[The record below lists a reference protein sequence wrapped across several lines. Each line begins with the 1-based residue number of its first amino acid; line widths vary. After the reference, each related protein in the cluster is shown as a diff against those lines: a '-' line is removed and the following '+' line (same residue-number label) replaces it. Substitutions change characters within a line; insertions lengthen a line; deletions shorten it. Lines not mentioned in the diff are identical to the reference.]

1 MGRKTSQKTENCLNC
16 GTKLEE
22 KFEFCPNCGQKNADS
37 HYSFKKLISEFFE
50 NYFSLDSRFGRS
62 FKPFFFRPGFL
73 TTEFMDGRRVNYAN
87 PVRLYLIISL
97 IHFFLFSLIPNTGDD
112 SNNIISVGGLEGEI
126 QEGRSDS
133 TTYES
138 SVVTDAEKVVDA
150 LDSIPETKS
159 TWLPSAS
166 EFARLYKLSLDK
178 SATARQIE
186 DSLSVES
193 MPRIKRLIT
202 TQLIKLQTSDD
213 ESFSVYFRK
222 NVPLLMFLLLPIYA
236 LIIKLF
242 FRKHLYIQHLIHSVH
257 LHSFTYVVLS
267 ILWIVAIII
276 GEVPKH
282 AMPISFV
289 ILCTY
294 ITISF
299 KRNYQSSKKAAFFK
313 MLITGTLYMFILMIG
328 LVVEILISALT
339 F

>member
-1 MGRKTSQKTENCLNC
+1 
-16 GTKLEE
+16 
-22 KFEFCPNCGQKNADS
+22 PNCGQKNADS

-62 FKPFFFRPGFL
+62 VKPFFFKPGFL

-97 IHFFLFSLIPNTGDD
+97 IHFFLFSIIPNPEDD
-112 SNNIISVGGLEGEI
+112 NNSIISVGDLD
-126 QEGRSDS
+126 QEVQEEKSD
-133 TTYES
+133 TTENEPS
-138 SVVTDAEKVVDA
+138 LVTDTEKVISA
-150 LDSIPETKS
+150 LDSIPQTKS
-159 TWLPSAS
+159 AWLPSAS

-178 SATARQIE
+178 SVTARQIE
-186 DSLSVES
+186 DSLRVES
-193 MPRIKRLIT
+193 MPRIKKLIT
-202 TQLIKLQTSDD
+202 TQLIKLQTSDS

-222 NVPLLMFLLLPIYA
+222 NVPLLMFLLLPVYA

-267 ILWIVAIII
+267 ILWIVAIVL
-276 GEVPKH
+276 GEIPKH
-282 AMPISFV
+282 ALPISFI

-294 ITISF
+294 IIISF
-299 KRNYQSSKKAAFFK
+299 RRNYQSSKTAAFFK
-313 MLITGTLYMFILMIG
+313 MLGTGTLYMFILMIG
-328 LVVEILISALT
+328 LLVEILISALT

>member
-1 MGRKTSQKTENCLNC
+1 MARKTPQKTETCLNC

-22 KFEFCPNCGQKNADS
+22 EFEFCPNCGQKNADS

-62 FKPFFFRPGFL
+62 VKPFFIKPGFL

-97 IHFFLFSLIPNTGDD
+97 IHFFLFSLVPNPEDD
-112 SNNIISVGGLEGEI
+112 NNSVISVGGLDKEI
-126 QEGRSDS
+126 QDEKSDTIKNKPS
-133 TTYES
+133 IL
-138 SVVTDAEKVVDA
+138 TDTGKVVDA

-159 TWLPSAS
+159 KWFPSGS
-166 EFARLYKLSLDK
+166 EFARLYTLSLDK
-178 SATARQIE
+178 GMTAQEIE
-186 DSLSVES
+186 DSLRVES
-193 MPRIKRLIT
+193 MPRVKRLIT
-202 TQLIKLQTSDD
+202 TQLIKLQTSDS
-213 ESFSVYFRK
+213 ESFSIYFRK
-222 NVPLLMFLLLPIYA
+222 NVPLLMFLLLPVYA

-267 ILWIVAIII
+267 ILWIVAIIL
-276 GEVPKH
+276 GGTPKY
-282 AMPISFV
+282 ALPMSFV

-299 KRNYQSSKKAAFFK
+299 KRNYQPSKTAAFFK

-328 LVVEILISALT
+328 LLVEILISALT